1 MGYRNFPG
9 GPVVKSMPANV
20 ADTDSIPGP
29 RAKIPY
35 ARGQLNPHATVTEP
49 IHSRVCESQ
58 LLKLACSRAHSLNL
72 EKPLQIKSSLHLP
85 QQVYAWT

>member
-29 RAKIPY
+29 SAKIPY